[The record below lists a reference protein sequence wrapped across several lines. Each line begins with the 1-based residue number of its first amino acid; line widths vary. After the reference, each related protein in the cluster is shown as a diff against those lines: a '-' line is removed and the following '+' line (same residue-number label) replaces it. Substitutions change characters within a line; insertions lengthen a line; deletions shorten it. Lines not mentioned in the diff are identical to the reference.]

1 MEINDDRS
9 QSQVLSPAV
18 RPSRAC
24 ARCGR
29 KGGDSCE
36 GNKSAGDYAA
46 AFNLVTLMTPPGQG
60 DKLLGLK
67 FNPLLNDDF
76 RGVCLR
82 RTGSSPFG
90 VPGQ

>member
-24 ARCGR
+24 ARCGH

-36 GNKSAGDYAA
+36 GNKAAGDYAA
-46 AFNLVTLMTPPGQG
+46 ALVMTWPTPPGPG
-60 DKLLGLK
+60 DKLGLK

-76 RGVCLR
+76 LGVCLR
-82 RTGSSPFG
+82 RMGSSPFG